1 MLIEV
6 QLIKILAGNISIS
19 LSLTYHYSAACSV
32 CSASAAG
39 GSAAGAGSVRKRGQ
53 QMYSFSKIYK
63 TACSSGK
70 YMYEYIE
77 LFLIYLPYRLVL
89 FFKFF
94 VNQYY
99 FS

>member
-39 GSAAGAGSVRKRGQ
+39 GSAAGAGSVRNRGQ
-53 QMYSFSKIYK
+53 QMYI
-63 TACSSGK
+63 
-70 YMYEYIE
+70 
-77 LFLIYLPYRLVL
+77 LFQKSIKLHAHQESTCMNIL
-89 FFKFF
+89 
-94 VNQYY
+94 NY
-99 FS
+99 F